1 MNKVFKPIK
10 YLSIIIFVVIIS
22 AMITYIINPNFS
34 DTLNSVS
41 NNVSKSVSQKS
52 GLNLVA
58 AYIFNNGFKVPI
70 IMLILSIIPIRF
82 LYWIQPLFTA
92 ILPGIL
98 FGIAFRYSVAKAF
111 IILISSLPHMLLEIF
126 AFCLQMVALDR
137 FNKWIRYKISRK
149 KQTNTKLFYEFKLIL
164 ISYVKYVIPLIVIAA
179 FTGGRGLQQLV
190 IKRQPASFVS
200 PFGISRFAHGSRCL
214 AISRRCSGCRLC

>member
-1 MNKVFKPIK
+1 MNRFFKPIK
-10 YLSIIIFVVIIS
+10 YLGILTIVIS
-22 AMITYIINPNFS
+22 AVITYIINPNLS

-41 NNVSKSVSQKS
+41 SNVPKSVSQKS
-52 GLNLVA
+52 GLQLVV

-70 IMLILSIIPIRF
+70 GMLILSIIPIRF

-126 AFCLQMVALDR
+126 AFCLWMVALDR

-149 KQTNTKLFYEFKLIL
+149 KSANTNLLKELKLLLSPYI
-164 ISYVKYVIPLIVIAA
+164 KYVLPLIVIAA
-179 FTGGRGLQQLV
+179 FTETYV
-190 IKRQPASFVS
+190 ADW
-200 PFGISRFAHGSRCL
+200 ISHILS
-214 AISRRCSGCRLC
+214 

>member
-1 MNKVFKPIK
+1 MNRFFKPIK
-10 YLSIIIFVVIIS
+10 YLGILTVVIVIS
-22 AMITYIINPNFS
+22 AVITYIINPNLS

-41 NNVSKSVSQKS
+41 GNVPKSVSQKS
-52 GLNLVA
+52 GLQLVV

-70 IMLILSIIPIRF
+70 GMLILSIIPIRF
-82 LYWIQPLFTA
+82 LYWIQPLFTV

-98 FGIAFRYSVAKAF
+98 FGIVFRYSLAKGF
-111 IILISSLPHMLLEIF
+111 VILISSLPHMLFEVF
-126 AFCLQMVALDR
+126 AFCVWMVALDQ

-179 FTGGRGLQQLV
+179 FTETYV
-190 IKRQPASFVS
+190 ADW
-200 PFGISRFAHGSRCL
+200 ISHILS
-214 AISRRCSGCRLC
+214 

>member
-1 MNKVFKPIK
+1 MNNVFKPIK
-10 YLSIIIFVVIIS
+10 YLSIIMLVVIIS
-22 AMITYIINPNFS
+22 AVITYIVNPNFS

-41 NNVSKSVSQKS
+41 SNISKSVSQKS
-52 GLNLVA
+52 GLNLVV
-58 AYIFNNGFKVPI
+58 AYIFNNGFKVPMG
-70 IMLILSIIPIRF
+70 MLFFSIIPVRF

-126 AFCLQMVALDR
+126 AFCLWMVALDR

-149 KQTNTKLFYEFKLIL
+149 KSANTNLLKELKLLLSPYI
-164 ISYVKYVIPLIVIAA
+164 KYVLPLMVIAA
-179 FTGGRGLQQLV
+179 FTETYV
-190 IKRQPASFVS
+190 ADW
-200 PFGISRFAHGSRCL
+200 ISHILS
-214 AISRRCSGCRLC
+214 

>member
-1 MNKVFKPIK
+1 MNRFFKPIK
-10 YLSIIIFVVIIS
+10 YLGILMVVIVIS
-22 AMITYIINPNFS
+22 AVITYIINPNLS

-41 NNVSKSVSQKS
+41 SNVPKSVSQKS
-52 GLNLVA
+52 GLQLVV

-70 IMLILSIIPIRF
+70 GMLILSIIPIRF

-126 AFCLQMVALDR
+126 AFCLWMVALDR
-137 FNKWIRYKISRK
+137 FNKWIRYKISK
-149 KQTNTKLFYEFKLIL
+149 KKSADTNLLKELKLLLSPYI
-164 ISYVKYVIPLIVIAA
+164 KYVLPLMVIAA
-179 FTGGRGLQQLV
+179 FTETYV
-190 IKRQPASFVS
+190 ADW
-200 PFGISRFAHGSRCL
+200 ISHILS
-214 AISRRCSGCRLC
+214 

>member
-1 MNKVFKPIK
+1 MNRFFKPIK
-10 YLSIIIFVVIIS
+10 YLGILTVVIVIS
-22 AMITYIINPNFS
+22 AVITYIINPNFS

-126 AFCLQMVALDR
+126 AFCVWMVALDQ
-137 FNKWIRYKISRK
+137 FNKWIRYKISK
-149 KQTNTKLFYEFKLIL
+149 KKSADTNLLKELKLLLSPYI
-164 ISYVKYVIPLIVIAA
+164 KYVLPLIVIAA
-179 FTGGRGLQQLV
+179 FTETYV
-190 IKRQPASFVS
+190 ADW
-200 PFGISRFAHGSRCL
+200 ISHILS
-214 AISRRCSGCRLC
+214 

>member
-22 AMITYIINPNFS
+22 AVITYIINPNFS

-111 IILISSLPHMLLEIF
+111 IILISSIPHMLLEIF
-126 AFCLQMVALDR
+126 AFCLWMVALDR
-137 FNKWIRYKISRK
+137 FNKWIRYKISK
-149 KQTNTKLFYEFKLIL
+149 KKSADTNLLKELKLLLSPYI
-164 ISYVKYVIPLIVIAA
+164 KYVLPLIVIAA
-179 FTGGRGLQQLV
+179 FTETYV
-190 IKRQPASFVS
+190 ADW
-200 PFGISRFAHGSRCL
+200 ISHILS
-214 AISRRCSGCRLC
+214 

>member
-1 MNKVFKPIK
+1 MNRFFKSIK
-10 YLSIIIFVVIIS
+10 YLGILTVVIVIS
-22 AMITYIINPNFS
+22 AVITYIINPNLS

-41 NNVSKSVSQKS
+41 SNVPKSVSQKS
-52 GLNLVA
+52 GLQLVV

-70 IMLILSIIPIRF
+70 GMLILSIIPIRF

-126 AFCLQMVALDR
+126 AFCLWMVALDR

-149 KQTNTKLFYEFKLIL
+149 KSANTNLLKELKLLLSPYI
-164 ISYVKYVIPLIVIAA
+164 KYVLPLIVIAA
-179 FTGGRGLQQLV
+179 FTETYV
-190 IKRQPASFVS
+190 ADW
-200 PFGISRFAHGSRCL
+200 ISHILS
-214 AISRRCSGCRLC
+214 

>member
-1 MNKVFKPIK
+1 MKRFFKPIK
-10 YLSIIIFVVIIS
+10 YLGILTVVIVIS
-22 AMITYIINPNFS
+22 AVITYIINPNLS

-41 NNVSKSVSQKS
+41 SNVPKSVSQKS
-52 GLNLVA
+52 GLQLVV

-70 IMLILSIIPIRF
+70 GMLILSIIPIRF

-111 IILISSLPHMLLEIF
+111 IILISSLPHMLLELLAYCVWI
-126 AFCLQMVALDR
+126 VALDQL
-137 FNKWIRYKISRK
+137 NKWIRYKISRK
-149 KQTNTKLFYEFKLIL
+149 KQTNTQLFDEFKLIL

-179 FTGGRGLQQLV
+179 FTETYV
-190 IKRQPASFVS
+190 ADW
-200 PFGISRFAHGSRCL
+200 ISHILS
-214 AISRRCSGCRLC
+214 